1 MPSER
6 RPLCRLEARRVGDR
20 PSLTPQLRSIESS
33 LIVDLKEKGATPQD
47 RRFLYVDY
55 IKRTTAALG
64 VGVETTE
71 PDHLLNHLVTS
82 FVAQVERAA
91 SVGSG
96 AGIAVGNPDV
106 VQLPAS
112 SRSTGRRQVGSHE
125 RFSEARSRAHA
136 QTGDG

>member
-1 MPSER
+1 MPR
-6 RPLCRLEARRVGDR
+6 
-20 PSLTPQLRSIESS
+20 
-33 LIVDLKEKGATPQD
+33 D
-47 RRFLYVDY
+47 RRFLYVDC

-64 VGVETTE
+64 LGVETIE
-71 PDHLLNHLVTS
+71 PNHLLNHLVTP

-106 VQLPAS
+106 VRLPTS
-112 SRSTGRRQVGSHE
+112 SRSTGRRQVGSHK
-125 RFSEARSRAHA
+125 RFSEAGSRAHA